1 MSWEHPLM
9 FNLSNCGTFFINKA
23 PVSLSTSTIRSF
35 NLAARR
41 SKFGAPMFEPE
52 VFRKQGYCRWQ
63 KYLWYFWDFLAPS
76 QSFGAPIVFR
86 RPMNCAPLRSSAG
99 GGGAGVQAHPK
110 KIYLSK
116 IQEKPLK
123 IRAKSLK
130 IRAKFLKTRAKMVP
144 NVVWMQ
150 KTGPTFAESTWRP
163 FLEILIKKRSS
174 WSP

>member
-1 MSWEHPLM
+1 M

-35 NLAARR
+35 NHAARR

-174 WSP
+174 